1 MLYNVAFTTGRV
13 TLTTTEEAEDT
24 IDAHNKGLATIL
36 NELGLNLI
44 PIRYYIQVEEV

>member
-1 MLYNVAFTTGRV
+1 MLYNVSFITDRV
-13 TLTTTEEAEDT
+13 TLTTTEEAYDT

-44 PIRYYIQVEEV
+44 PIRYNIQVEEV